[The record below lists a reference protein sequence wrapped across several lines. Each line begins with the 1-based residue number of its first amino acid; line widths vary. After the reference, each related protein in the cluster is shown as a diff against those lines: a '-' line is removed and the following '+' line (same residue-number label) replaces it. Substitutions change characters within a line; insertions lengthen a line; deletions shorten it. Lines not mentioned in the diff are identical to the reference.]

1 MEKAYILVSCEIG
14 TEQELALKLEEIDE
28 AKHVMITYGDYDIVV
43 EAETDDATK
52 MDDVIT
58 SKVRK
63 LEKIRSTITLRV
75 TI

>member
-14 TEQELALKLEEIDE
+14 TEQELALKLEEINE